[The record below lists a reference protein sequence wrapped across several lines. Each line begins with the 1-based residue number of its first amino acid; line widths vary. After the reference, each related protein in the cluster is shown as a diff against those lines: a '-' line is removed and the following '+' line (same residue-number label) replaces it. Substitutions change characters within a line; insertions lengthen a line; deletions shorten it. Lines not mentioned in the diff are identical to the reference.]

1 MYEIVMMTS
10 WLPDLS
16 QGAGPLYTRLA
27 ERIEDAIADGTLP
40 PGAKLPP
47 QRDLAYDIGVTIGT
61 VGRAY
66 ALVRERGL
74 VSGEVGRG
82 TFVLGREQS
91 PGIAP
96 VTSPAT
102 LVGLRPPAIAGKLR
116 MDSTSA
122 PAVGQ
127 SEAIEKLA
135 AQIIRSYPIEVS
147 DYARVWPVSW
157 QEAGSRWLAC
167 GDWTPP
173 PESVVFTNGAHAA
186 IMAVIAATT
195 APGDK
200 IAFEQLTYS
209 PISRSANLI
218 GRRTVLIDGDDEGA
232 LPEDFERL
240 CAQQHPKVAFLMP
253 SLKNPTLAI
262 MSSERRR
269 AIVDVARKYNVLLIE
284 DALYGELLT
293 EQPAPTAA
301 LAPERTFH
309 VGGLSK
315 TVSAGLRSGWVSCP
329 ANFQA
334 RVQVAHKMM
343 TGGTPFLLAE
353 LAAQLVLTG
362 EADTIRDQ
370 VRRELEGRESI
381 ARQSLVG
388 LDFASHRVAPFLWMK
403 LPEPWLSTTF
413 KNAAL
418 AEGVMIDDEDEYKPI
433 RTDRVYH
440 RVRISFSHPPT
451 RQDVHSGFSTLRRLI
466 DTGNAGYD
474 RYG

>member
-1 MYEIVMMTS
+1 MMTT

-16 QGAGPLYTRLA
+16 KGSGPLYTRLA
-27 ERIEDAIADGTLP
+27 ERIEDAIVDGTLP

-82 TFVLGREQS
+82 TFVLGHEAS
-91 PGIAP
+91 ATIAP
-96 VTSPAT
+96 TAAPPVLLGLRSPA
-102 LVGLRPPAIAGKLR
+102 VVGKLR

-127 SEAIEKLA
+127 DGVVERLTSRIV
-135 AQIIRSYPIEVS
+135 RSYPHEVV
-147 DYARVWPVSW
+147 DYTRIWPASW
-157 QEAGSRWLAC
+157 QEAGSRWLKC
-167 GDWTPP
+167 NDWTPSP
-173 PESVVFTNGAHAA
+173 DSIVSTNGAHAA

-195 APGDK
+195 APGDRV
-200 IAFEQLTYS
+200 AFEQLTYS

-262 MSSERRR
+262 MSPERRR
-269 AIVDVARKYNVLLIE
+269 AIVEVARKYNVWLIE
-284 DALYGELLT
+284 DALYGELLH
-293 EQPAPTAA
+293 EQPDPVAA

-315 TVSAGLRSGWVSCP
+315 TVAAGVRAGWVSCP
-329 ANFQA
+329 ANFQS
-334 RVQVAHKMM
+334 RIQTAHKMM
-343 TGGTPFLLAE
+343 TGGSPFLLAQ
-353 LAAQLVLTG
+353 LAAELVLSG
-362 EADTIRDQ
+362 EADAIRDD
-370 VRRELEGRESI
+370 VRRELEAREAL
-381 ARQSLVG
+381 ARTALDG
-388 LDFASHRVAPFLWMK
+388 LEFSSHRLAPFLWMK

-413 KNAAL
+413 KNTAR
-418 AEGVMIDDEDEYKPI
+418 AEGVLIDDEDEYKPI
-433 RTDRVYH
+433 RTEKVYH
-440 RVRISFSHPPT
+440 RVRISFSAPPT
-451 RQDVHSGFSTLRRLI
+451 RQDVQSGFATIRRLV
-466 DTGNAGYD
+466 DEGNAGYD
-474 RYG
+474 SYG